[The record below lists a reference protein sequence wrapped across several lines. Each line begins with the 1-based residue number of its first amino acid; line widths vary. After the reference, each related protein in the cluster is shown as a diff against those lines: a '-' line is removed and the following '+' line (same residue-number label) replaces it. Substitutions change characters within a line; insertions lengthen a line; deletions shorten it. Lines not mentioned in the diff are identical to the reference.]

1 MRKILSTLL
10 LSLVLPCMQLSIS
23 NYQFPSSICTATGIG
38 QSPMATVL
46 KQCSICTSAK
56 GVGTWKAYMAYHDI
70 TAIEKGG
77 DILYIL
83 ASDNLYSY
91 NTHDQSIQTYDKVDI
106 LSDCGISNIIWNDKV
121 KKLIIIY
128 NNYNI
133 DLLDQKDN
141 IENISDYYNK
151 SMTEDKTIYHM
162 YNYQNFVFMSTGFGI
177 VKVNVDKVEIS
188 ETYQLGFKVD
198 YCYVENGYI
207 YAASSTNGLYRAYMN
222 DNLLDKSNWN
232 RVGEYQ
238 AINKTIDP
246 ELLALANKLNPGGP
260 EYNLFTFMKYHNGK
274 LYTTGG
280 GFSASEDSQ
289 KPGIVQVLKD
299 NEWQIYENNFNEKL
313 DNGHHYLCAVTLDVD
328 PKNDNHVFV
337 GAKSGLFEFI
347 NGKFIASYNPNNS
360 PLVNATT
367 IDYTLTMGVKY
378 DDEGNLW
385 CTNCYTPNSSLF
397 KMSGYYPDY
406 QWESHHKEALMSD
419 GRSLFMMEDIIIDS
433 KKRIWFVN
441 NHWGLP
447 ALICYNPSTDS
458 FKVYSR
464 FTNEDGATLTV
475 RFVRCVAEDLSGNIW
490 IGTDVGPLYLDNE
503 NINTEPTE
511 AVFMQVKVPRND
523 GTNFADYLLSGVNIS
538 CMTIDGAGRKWFG
551 TDNLG
556 VYLISEDNIT
566 QVKHFTAA
574 NSKLLS
580 DNVLSVAMNDKT
592 GEVFFGTDKGLCS
605 YMSDATATNDEM
617 TKDNVYAY
625 PNPVRPDYTG
635 LITITGLSYNADI
648 KIVTSNGILVA
659 KGKSTGGSFTWDGND
674 LNGKRVASGIY
685 MVQTATQTGDS
696 GTVCKIAVIN

>member
-10 LSLVLPCMQLSIS
+10 LSLVLPCMQLSIA
-23 NYQFPSSICTATGIG
+23 NYQLPSSICTATGIG

-246 ELLALANKLNPGGP
+246 ELLALVNKLNPGGP

-347 NGKFIASYNPNNS
+347 NGKVIASYNPNNS

>member
-10 LSLVLPCMQLSIS
+10 LSLVLPCMQLSIA
-23 NYQFPSSICTATGIG
+23 NYQ
-38 QSPMATVL
+38 L
-46 KQCSICTSAK
+46 QCSICTYAK

-246 ELLALANKLNPGGP
+246 ELLALANKLSPGGP

-367 IDYTLTMGVKY
+367 IDYTLIMGVKY

>member
-10 LSLVLPCMQLSIS
+10 LSLVLPCMQLSIA
-23 NYQFPSSICTATGIG
+23 NYQLPSSICTATGIG

-246 ELLALANKLNPGGP
+246 ELLALVNKLNPGGP

>member
-274 LYTTGG
+274 LYTAGG

>member
-1 MRKILSTLL
+1 M
-10 LSLVLPCMQLSIS
+10 
-23 NYQFPSSICTATGIG
+23 
-38 QSPMATVL
+38 
-46 KQCSICTSAK
+46 
-56 GVGTWKAYMAYHDI
+56 
-70 TAIEKGG
+70 
-77 DILYIL
+77 
-83 ASDNLYSY
+83 DNLK
-91 NTHDQSIQTYDKVDI
+91 NE
-106 LSDCGISNIIWNDKV
+106 
-121 KKLIIIY
+121 LIR
-128 NNYNI
+128 
-133 DLLDQKDN
+133 Q
-141 IENISDYYNK
+141 
-151 SMTEDKTIYHM
+151 
-162 YNYQNFVFMSTGFGI
+162 
-177 VKVNVDKVEIS
+177 
-188 ETYQLGFKVD
+188 
-198 YCYVENGYI
+198 
-207 YAASSTNGLYRAYMN
+207 
-222 DNLLDKSNWN
+222 
-232 RVGEYQ
+232 
-238 AINKTIDP
+238 
-246 ELLALANKLNPGGP
+246 
-260 EYNLFTFMKYHNGK
+260 
-274 LYTTGG
+274 
-280 GFSASEDSQ
+280 
-289 KPGIVQVLKD
+289 
-299 NEWQIYENNFNEKL
+299 WQIYENNFNEKL

>member
-10 LSLVLPCMQLSIS
+10 LSLVLPCMQLSIA
-23 NYQFPSSICTATGIG
+23 NYQLPSSICTATGIG